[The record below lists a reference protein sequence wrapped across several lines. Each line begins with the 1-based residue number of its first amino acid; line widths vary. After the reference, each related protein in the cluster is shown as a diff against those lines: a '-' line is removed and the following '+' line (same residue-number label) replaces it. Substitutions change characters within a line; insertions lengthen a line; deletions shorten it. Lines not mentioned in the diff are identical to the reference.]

1 MRSARLA
8 IAIGMVAFGAI
19 ACGSDDEIEPGA
31 ATSQTVSV
39 EAFDF
44 YFEPTDLTVD
54 TSTEVTIEFANSGS
68 VEHSWTSTDLDA
80 EVEASSGEDATVTF
94 TTPAE
99 AGSYDFFC
107 EYHPDEMQG
116 TISIGGS
123 DEPVEEQPDENEDE
137 DVDVDTEEDAENE
150 GPGY

>member
-1 MRSARLA
+1 MAVT
-8 IAIGMVAFGAI
+8 VAALGAA
-19 ACGSDDEIEPGA
+19 ACGSEDESEPGA
-31 ATSQTVSV
+31 ATSQTVTV

-54 TSTEVTIEFANSGS
+54 TSTEVTIEFTNSGS

-80 EVEASSGEDATVTF
+80 EVEASGGEQSTLTF
-94 TTPAE
+94 TSPAE

-107 EYHPDEMQG
+107 EYHPDDMQG

-123 DEPVEEQPDENEDE
+123 DEPVEEQPEDNEDE
-137 DVDVDTEEDAENE
+137 DVDVDVDTDEDEDE